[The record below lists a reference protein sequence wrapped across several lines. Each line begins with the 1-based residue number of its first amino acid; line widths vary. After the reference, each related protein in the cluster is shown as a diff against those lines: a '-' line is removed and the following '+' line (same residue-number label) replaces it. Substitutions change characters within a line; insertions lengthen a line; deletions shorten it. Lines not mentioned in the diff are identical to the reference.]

1 MSTLV
6 PAVLLCLVSAVCYA
20 GAAIAQER
28 VAATATG
35 RADAA
40 YAPLR
45 RPGWWGA
52 VALTGL
58 GSALHVVALAC
69 GPLSLVQPLGAL
81 TIVFALPMAA
91 LFACRPVGPAG
102 WRGALL
108 ATVGLAGLLSLTGP
122 PRTESL
128 AVGERPLLAA
138 GVLAFAAAVA
148 LGARRLRRPVVRGVA
163 LATAAGAAFGMAS
176 VFTKAVA
183 EDWAAHQAVPALLPP
198 LGAIALL
205 ASAGMLLSQASYR
218 DAGLAAPLATVTV
231 VNPVVAAAVG
241 VLALGEDFRF
251 GTTGA
256 LLAATA
262 GLLAASGVVALT
274 LQDPGPAGGGRG
286 RAGGRAGVRRRD
298 GRARARCRDGRLPTR
313 PQAPTRPR
321 TREPGFRRGRDRPGT
336 RRAIA
341 RPASRAGTF
350 RHAAGLTDGP

>member
-274 LQDPGPAGGGRG
+274 LQDPGPAGGGREAVP
-286 RAGGRAGVRRRD
+286 AGGPGSGAATAELAPAV
-298 GRARARCRDGRLPTR
+298 ATAASR
-313 PQAPTRPR
+313 PGPRPR
-321 TREPGFRRGRDRPGT
+321 RGP
-336 RRAIA
+336 A
-341 RPASRAGTF
+341 PASRASGAGATARVPGARSRARRPVPERSGT
-350 RHAAGLTDGP
+350 RQG